1 MPDLRVVILG
11 AERLRLEDGEEGD
24 VDFSRA
30 VLRLE
35 EEEGEEKEETGSWII
50 FSLQTNSPCF
60 SLHLKYLVFL
70 TVPLCL
76 TNLYVQP

>member
-1 MPDLRVVILG
+1 MPDLREGSLG
-11 AERLRLEDGEEGD
+11 PVRLRPPEGD
-24 VDFSRA
+24 ADFSRA

-35 EEEGEEKEETGSWII
+35 DEEGEEKEETGSWII
-50 FSLQTNSPCF
+50 FSLRTNSPCF

-76 TNLYVQP
+76 PIHHV